1 MPNLTWLRRVLISLV
16 LALVAGALVYLVV
29 RGATGAWLFFQ
40 QQQLLR
46 DVISAVQS
54 GLDAPPSADLR
65 AIRRE
70 IAALDA
76 RNAWLSLIAAAVAAA
91 VAAAGGY
98 VWLEQRAEPQVY

>member
-1 MPNLTWLRRVLISLV
+1 MSWLRRILISLT
-16 LALVAGALVYLVV
+16 LALVVGALVYLVV

-70 IAALDA
+70 IAALDE
-76 RNAWLSLIAAAVAAA
+76 RNTWLSLSAAAVAAA

-98 VWLEQRAEPQVY
+98 IWLEQRATVL